1 MNSSLISMRQE
12 EIYNYIAKSNVVT
25 IQEISR
31 ALNISQSTIR
41 RDLRA
46 LEDDKRIVSF
56 HGGVSVNT
64 GYGTFSE
71 RTSKNIEAKR
81 IIARAAT
88 NIVENN
94 DFLYI
99 GGGSTTFEFAEVLS
113 QQKNLCNV
121 TIVCS
126 AMNIARCFVG
136 SGIFKVIL
144 PGGELVAEDES
155 MASQITIDVL
165 RNYNFTKAFVGT
177 QAVNL
182 KNGYTLPKYD
192 LCRLKQTVEEHSR
205 EFILLCDHTK
215 IGNISAYKVCDLNK
229 INLLITNASPEN
241 EDELEKIESSGVN
254 VIRV

>member
-1 MNSSLISMRQE
+1 MRQE
-12 EIYNYIAKSNVVT
+12 EIFNYIAKSNVVT

-56 HGGVSVNT
+56 HGGVSVST

-71 RTSKNIEAKR
+71 RTSKNIDAKR
-81 IIARAAT
+81 IIASAAA

-99 GGGSTTFEFAEVLS
+99 GGGSTTYEFAEVLS
-113 QQKNLCNV
+113 QRKNLKNV

-136 SGIFKVIL
+136 SGIFKVIV
-144 PGGELVAEDES
+144 PGGELLAEDES
-155 MASQITIDVL
+155 MASQMTIDVL
-165 RNYNFTKAFVGT
+165 RSYNFTKAFVGT
-177 QAVNL
+177 QAVNM

-205 EFILLCDHTK
+205 ELILLCDHSK
-215 IGNISAYKVCDLNK
+215 IGNISAYKVCDISKVN
-229 INLLITNASPEN
+229 ILITDAFPES
-241 EDELEKIESSGVN
+241 EDELTKMESGGVH

>member
-1 MNSSLISMRQE
+1 MRQE

-46 LEDDKRIVSF
+46 LEDDKRIISF
-56 HGGVSVNT
+56 HGGVSVST

-71 RTSKNIEAKR
+71 RTSKNIDAKR
-81 IIARAAT
+81 SIAYAAA
-88 NIVENN
+88 NIVESN
-94 DFLYI
+94 DFIYI
-99 GGGSTTFEFAEVLS
+99 GGGSTTYEFAEILS
-113 QQKNLCNV
+113 QRKNLGNV

-136 SGIFKVIL
+136 GGVFKIIV

-155 MASQITIDVL
+155 MASQMTIDIL
-165 RNYNFTKAFVGT
+165 RSYNFTKSFVGT
-177 QAVNL
+177 QAVNT

-205 EFILLCDHTK
+205 ELILLCDHTK
-215 IGNISAYKVCDLNK
+215 IGNISAYKVCDIDK
-229 INLLITNASPEN
+229 INILITDTSPEN
-241 EDELEKIESSGVN
+241 EDELEKIESSGVK
-254 VIRV
+254 VLRV